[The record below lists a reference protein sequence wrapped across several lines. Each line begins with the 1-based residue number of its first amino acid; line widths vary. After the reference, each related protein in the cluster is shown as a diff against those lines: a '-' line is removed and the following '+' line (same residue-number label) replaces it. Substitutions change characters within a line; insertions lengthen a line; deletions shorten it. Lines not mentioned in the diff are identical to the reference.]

1 MMEIPT
7 KLTVEELEI
16 LDNIAMQD
24 LEETID
30 YYLHGKLNTN
40 N

>member
-24 LEETID
+24 LEETIE
-30 YYLHGKLNTN
+30 YYLQGKLNTKH
-40 N
+40 